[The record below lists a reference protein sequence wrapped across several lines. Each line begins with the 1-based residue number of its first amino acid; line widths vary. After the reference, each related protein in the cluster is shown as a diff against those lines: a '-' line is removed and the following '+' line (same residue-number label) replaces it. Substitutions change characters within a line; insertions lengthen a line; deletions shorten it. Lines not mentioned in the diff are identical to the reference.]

1 MSALLF
7 IGKTDTRE
15 ESFVLGELQEQAL
28 INQLLQGR
36 DPVLYEM
43 LYGQRNVRD
52 VWQPETRGV
61 SGKNVVLPFYN

>member
-28 INQLLQGR
+28 VNQLLQGR

-52 VWQPETRGV
+52 VWQP
-61 SGKNVVLPFYN
+61 GKNVVLPFYN